1 MVDGNLVFI
10 IDTVEKFQ
18 LCDLLLQT
26 NIVYVFRTAVKLGET
41 SIKFLSYKSCK
52 FSGHIKVSCSE
63 THLKYS
69 ELTILRQPDLSVL

>member
-10 IDTVEKFQ
+10 IDTAEKFQ
-18 LCDLLLQT
+18 LCSLLLVMLCT
-26 NIVYVFRTAVKLGET
+26 FLGLLSNWAVN
-41 SIKFLSYKSCK
+41 FLSYKSCK
-52 FSGHIKVSCSE
+52 VSGHIKVSCSE